1 MANMKRPVRPV
12 RWSFGMGVGEALRQT
27 GTMYGQLGQM
37 QLDAEAL
44 EAERKWRTGERE
56 EGEAFTAGQNKII
69 RDTNA
74 EAAIAARR
82 LELYDQGVDREHDL
96 EDFTMEQST
105 RSSSEVVPI
114 GDVPVDLIDEFVTKH
129 QQINPAFTKDD
140 IDMNMPVTINLDGNG
155 AAINIV
161 GKAADYS
168 LRSDNIWAKTSAEST
183 TDSMN
188 ERNSKIAIGTSGLE
202 AALTGMADLIGM
214 GDIDLRDPGMV
225 VAEVADNRFTRPF
238 ANWFQEADTQQYLR
252 YRSRA
257 GEILFKIESGAA
269 GSEAE
274 TARYLALMPGA
285 GDHPETV
292 AAKFEILA
300 KINASMKDQ
309 LAANPSLNADSDEII
324 SFNRELALRLMDENS
339 SILNYDIY
347 EKPSSPPAWF
357 INEAGGLRGDED
369 DIALTQEW
377 NQIFLN
383 AVNSGVEGFTVP
395 EGTQDAGA
403 YITEKLR
410 AWYRVDPSFSF
421 MGATLR

>member
-1 MANMKRPVRPV
+1 
-12 RWSFGMGVGEALRQT
+12 
-27 GTMYGQLGQM
+27 
-37 QLDAEAL
+37 
-44 EAERKWRTGERE
+44 
-56 EGEAFTAGQNKII
+56 
-69 RDTNA
+69 
-74 EAAIAARR
+74 
-82 LELYDQGVDREHDL
+82 
-96 EDFTMEQST
+96 
-105 RSSSEVVPI
+105 
-114 GDVPVDLIDEFVTKH
+114 
-129 QQINPAFTKDD
+129 
-140 IDMNMPVTINLDGNG
+140 MNMPVTINLDGNG

-188 ERNSKIAIGTSGLE
+188 ERKQQNRHWYFWFGSCFNRHGGSYRN
-202 AALTGMADLIGM
+202 

-257 GEILFKIESGAA
+257 GEILLKLNQALPVLKQK
-269 GSEAE
+269 

-383 AVNSGVEGFTVP
+383 AVNSGVEGLQYQK
-395 EGTQDAGA
+395 GHKMQAR
-403 YITEKLR
+403 I
-410 AWYRVDPSFSF
+410 
-421 MGATLR
+421 